1 MKDIEKSGAFDLSK
15 VVDLYDEEGMFEE
28 ISPDNL
34 VIEDK
39 TTSKEEKI
47 KTGKKVSKKELERR
61 RKEAEETFSKEYKK
75 MGGIQH
81 IICSATMTIDNTG
94 RITPK

>member
-1 MKDIEKSGAFDLSK
+1 
-15 VVDLYDEEGMFEE
+15 VDLYDEEGIMEE

-34 VIEDK
+34 VIEEPQK
-39 TTSKEEKI
+39 KEK
-47 KTGKKVSKKELERR
+47 GKKVDKKAEEKK
-61 RKEAEETFSKEYKK
+61 RKEQEEVFAKDYKK

-94 RITPK
+94 RVTPKQVKKLKK

>member
-1 MKDIEKSGAFDLSK
+1 M
-15 VVDLYDEEGMFEE
+15 EE

-34 VIEDK
+34 VIEEPQK
-39 TTSKEEKI
+39 KEK
-47 KTGKKVSKKELERR
+47 GKKVDKKAEEKKKKEQ
-61 RKEAEETFSKEYKK
+61 EELFSKEYKK

-94 RITPK
+94 RVTPKQTKKLKKQGMYA